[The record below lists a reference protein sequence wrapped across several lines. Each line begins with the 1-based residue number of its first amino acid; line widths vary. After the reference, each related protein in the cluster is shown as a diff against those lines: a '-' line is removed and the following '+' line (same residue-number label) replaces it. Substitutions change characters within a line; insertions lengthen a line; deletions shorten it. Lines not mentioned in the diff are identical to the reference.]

1 MLVLA
6 AAAAAYYRFV
16 RRVAEPAP
24 TEIGYILPESAQVF
38 DSPAE
43 IRLGVATLAE
53 GDRVEILQRTP
64 NWARV
69 RMEDGRS
76 GWLEVDNLLDAA
88 SYEKGRRLFV
98 ELQKE
103 QPQAAGHPGGEAN
116 LRVEPSRDAPQIGQL
131 AANQKLDI
139 FDRQL
144 VDRAPQSGAPS
155 AEPVRD
161 AWYLVRAGQHS
172 GWVLGRLISLEVPE
186 AIGRYAQSF
195 NLVGWLVLNSVQDG
209 DRQVP
214 QYLVADRIGTQEF
227 DFNHIR
233 VFTWWSKRQEHVT
246 AYVES
251 NLDGHFP
258 IGVRQIEGVPYFRLR
273 LVGKSGEKF
282 QKVYRLD
289 DTIVHSLGTVEGW
302 ESDAVPARPPRGG
315 RRGRR

>member
-6 AAAAAYYRFV
+6 ATAAAYYRFV
-16 RRVAEPAP
+16 RHAAEPAS
-24 TEIGYILPESAQVF
+24 TEIAYILPESAPVS

-53 GDRVEILQRTP
+53 GDRVEVLERTP
-64 NWARV
+64 HWARV

-76 GWLEVDNLLDAA
+76 GWLEADDLLDAA
-88 SYEKGRRLFV
+88 SYEKGRRLLV

-103 QPQAAGHPGGEAN
+103 QPQAAGHPGGLAN
-116 LRVEPSRDAPQIGQL
+116 LRVEPSREATQIGQL
-131 AANQKLDI
+131 AANQRVDI

-144 VDRAPQSGAPS
+144 VDRPTAPGAAN

-161 AWYLVRAGQHS
+161 VWYLVRAGREA
-172 GWVLGRLISLEVPE
+172 GWVLGRLISLDVPD

-195 NLVGWLVLNSVQDG
+195 NMVGWLVLNAVQDG
-209 DRQVP
+209 ERQVP
-214 QYLVADRIGTQEF
+214 QYLVVDRVGTQEF

-233 VFTWWSKRQEHVT
+233 VFTWWSKRQEYVT

-258 IGVRQIEGVPYFRLR
+258 IRVRQIDGMPYFRLR

-289 DTIVHSLGTVEGW
+289 DTIVRPVGTVEGW
-302 ESDAVPARPPRGG
+302 ESDAMPARPERRG